1 LNIDASYVMNGTG
14 TAGAVLR
21 NAKGEV
27 LGGMACPLDNL
38 LSATTA
44 EAYALLKGLEFLD
57 RIGCSSCYVES
68 DSLELIRACNGEV
81 EINGPYS
88 AILAYCFQ
96 MASEMTDIQFFAL

>member
-68 DSLELIRACNGEV
+68 DSFGTNSGMQWRGGNKWPLFGHF
-81 EINGPYS
+81 S
-88 AILAYCFQ
+88 
-96 MASEMTDIQFFAL
+96 